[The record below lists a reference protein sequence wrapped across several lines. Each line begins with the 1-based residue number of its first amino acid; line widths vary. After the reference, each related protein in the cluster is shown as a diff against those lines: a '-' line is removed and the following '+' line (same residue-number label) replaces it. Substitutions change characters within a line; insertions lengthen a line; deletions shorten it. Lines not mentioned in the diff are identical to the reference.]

1 MALLIVIH
9 RIDHLEE
16 EIIEKN
22 VRLLIIDSVAS
33 PIRKEDDTR
42 YGILMKL
49 ASMLKSIAESLRLAV
64 SGAH

>member
-1 MALLIVIH
+1 MALPIMN
-9 RIDHLEE
+9 RSIDHLEE
-16 EIIEKN
+16 EIIERN

-49 ASMLKSIAESLRLAV
+49 ASMLKNIAESLRIAV